1 MKKLLYIGHNY
12 HSKTKSTQF
21 LKDLLASKYEID
33 YFSFDPVQKK
43 ISFDGLQ
50 KKYDVVVLF
59 QVMPS
64 LKLLKKH
71 IAYDHGIFFPMFDF
85 IPKRDNFRWYEYREF
100 RIINFSKTLHE
111 ELQALGFD
119 SHYFQ
124 YFPKPVDSFDF
135 GDEKSLFF
143 WQRTN
148 EIDTTM
154 VEKTVNV
161 DLLNKLYIHKA
172 VDPYATFVEP
182 RKKILPKCSFSSWF
196 EKKEEMLTLIQKSAL
211 YFAPRKFE
219 GIGLSFLEAMAMGRC
234 VIAPNLPTM
243 NEYIV
248 NNETGFLYDYDNPR
262 QIALKDIQRIQK
274 NAYEYIKQ
282 GYQEWEKKKFEI
294 LPLLE
299 LPVVQ
304 NVQRETFIKPLNIAG
319 VKIPFMTVLNF
330 SYKKKYCL
338 FDCVTLLKIVPNNT
352 GFDCYL
358 FDFILLFTLRDLG
371 YKKNYSVFNKI
382 PFFKIF
388 YSQYRTKY
396 YLFDFILL
404 LSIEKEV

>member
-1 MKKLLYIGHNY
+1 MKKLLYIHHTFHN
-12 HSKTKSTQF
+12 KTKSNHF
-21 LKDLLASKYEID
+21 LRELLQSQYD
-33 YFSFDPVQKK
+33 VDFFCFDPAHRK
-43 ISFDGLQ
+43 IAFDGLQ

-71 IAYDHGIFFPMFDF
+71 IAYDHGIFFPMFDDV
-85 IPKRDNFRWYEYREF
+85 PERDNFRWYEYREL

-124 YFPKPVDSFDF
+124 YFPKPFEKF
-135 GDEKSLFF
+135 EWGDEKSLFF
-143 WQRTN
+143 WQRKN
-148 EIDTTM
+148 EIDISM
-154 VEKTVNV
+154 VEKNVNI
-161 DLLNKLYIHKA
+161 DQLNQLYIHKA

-243 NEYIV
+243 NEYIAD
-248 NNETGFLYDYDNPR
+248 NETGFLYEYDNPQ
-262 QIALKDIQRIQK
+262 QIVLHDIQKIQK

-282 GYQEWEKKKFEI
+282 GYQEWEKKKFGI

-299 LPVVQ
+299 RPLVQ
-304 NVQRETFIKPLNIAG
+304 NVQREKFYKPLKIAG
-319 VKIPFMTVLNF
+319 IKIPFMTVLNF
-330 SYKKKYCL
+330 SYKKKYRL
-338 FDCVTLLKIVPNNT
+338 FNCVTLFKTVQKKNT
-352 GFDCYL
+352 VNFYL
-358 FDFILLFTLRDLG
+358 FDFILLF
-371 YKKNYSVFNKI
+371 SV
-382 PFFKIF
+382 
-388 YSQYRTKY
+388 
-396 YLFDFILL
+396 
-404 LSIEKEV
+404 EKEC